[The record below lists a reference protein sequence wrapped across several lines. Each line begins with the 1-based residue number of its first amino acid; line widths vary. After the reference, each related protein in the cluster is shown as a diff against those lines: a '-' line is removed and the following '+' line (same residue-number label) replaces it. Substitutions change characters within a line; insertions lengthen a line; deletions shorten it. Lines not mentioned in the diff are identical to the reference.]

1 MLVPSN
7 VVRMFARTSILVVTT
22 GLFHGI
28 FLLPII
34 CRSFASNHLP
44 VETNEKHPLI
54 EPPKPNEKC
63 DKTEEVQLQETPVCF
78 QKIYLALINSKL
90 GF

>member
-1 MLVPSN
+1 MLIS
-7 VVRMFARTSILVVTT
+7 VVTT

-44 VETNEKHPLI
+44 VEINEKYPLI
-54 EPPKPNEKC
+54 EPPKPKEKC
-63 DKTEEVQLQETPVCF
+63 DDKKEKSHAEEMQLQETPVCF
-78 QKIYLALINSKL
+78 PPN
-90 GF
+90 F